1 MDASIES
8 GKLLSL
14 VGHNFLVL
22 GVLIYMNKTKLVAIG
37 AGLLAL
43 GFVGGSL
50 AHAQI
55 DKLFKGAAVI
65 AIVDKNGREIDKFV
79 NQVTGNKNDDPAY
92 ITKTVPILTVGKGAF
107 AGAAQ
112 VQGPVQLVDKVKAVA
127 QLEGQTRLGV
137 QIRVRGLVPIDNRS
151 VDDPA
156 KLTRVLGV
164 GITGTVEIKL

>member
-1 MDASIES
+1 MDASIGG
-8 GKLLSL
+8 GKLLSYA
-14 VGHNFLVL
+14 GHNFLAPSVHM
-22 GVLIYMNKTKLVAIG
+22 YMNKTKMVAMG

-92 ITKTVPILTVGKGAF
+92 ITKTVPILTVGKGSF

>member
-1 MDASIES
+1 LP
-8 GKLLSL
+8 KP
-14 VGHNFLVL
+14 
-22 GVLIYMNKTKLVAIG
+22 GVLMVMNKTKMVAIG
-37 AGLLAL
+37 TGLLAM
-43 GFVGGSL
+43 GFIGGSL

-65 AIVDKNGREIDKFV
+65 AIVDKNGRDIDKFV

-112 VQGPVQLVDKVKAVA
+112 VQGPVQLVEKVKAVA

-137 QIRVRGLVPIDNRS
+137 TIRVRGLVPIDNRS
-151 VDDPA
+151 VDDPG
-156 KLTRVLGV
+156 KLSRVLGV

>member
-1 MDASIES
+1 VSE
-8 GKLLSL
+8 KLLSQG
-14 VGHNFLVL
+14 GHIFCRLDVL
-22 GVLIYMNKTKLVAIG
+22 MFMNKTKLAAMG
-37 AGLLAL
+37 AGILAM

-65 AIVDKNGREIDKFV
+65 AIVDKNGRDIDKFV

-151 VDDPA
+151 VDDPG
-156 KLTRVLGV
+156 KLSRVLGV

>member
-1 MDASIES
+1 MPK
-8 GKLLSL
+8 KLVSEG
-14 VGHNFLVL
+14 GHNLPKP
-22 GVLIYMNKTKLVAIG
+22 GVLMVMNKTKMVAIG
-37 AGLLAL
+37 TGLLAM
-43 GFVGGSL
+43 GFIGGSL

-65 AIVDKNGREIDKFV
+65 AIVDKNGRDIDKFV

-112 VQGPVQLVDKVKAVA
+112 VQGPVQLVEKVKAVA

-137 QIRVRGLVPIDNRS
+137 TIRVRGLVPIDNRS
-151 VDDPA
+151 VDDPG
-156 KLTRVLGV
+156 KLSRVLGV

>member
-1 MDASIES
+1 
-8 GKLLSL
+8 
-14 VGHNFLVL
+14 
-22 GVLIYMNKTKLVAIG
+22 
-37 AGLLAL
+37 
-43 GFVGGSL
+43 
-50 AHAQI
+50 
-55 DKLFKGAAVI
+55 VI
-65 AIVDKNGREIDKFV
+65 AIVDKNGRDIDKFV